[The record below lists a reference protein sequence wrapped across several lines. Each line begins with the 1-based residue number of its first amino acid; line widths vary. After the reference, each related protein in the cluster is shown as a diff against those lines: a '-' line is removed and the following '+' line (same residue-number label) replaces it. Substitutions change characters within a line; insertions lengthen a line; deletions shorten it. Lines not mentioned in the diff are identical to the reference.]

1 MLTPPE
7 FAPNFKQS
15 VTQSVTVTSSIRR
28 NIPIPMQ
35 DGIRLATDLYF
46 PPEPGRYPVLLE
58 RTPYGKHQS
67 VMVSIGAPEFLAA
80 NGYVV
85 AVQDARG
92 RFASEGIWY
101 PFRDEAWGTHKDGFD
116 TVEWLAKQ
124 EWCDGQV
131 GTFGGSFAGFN
142 QYLHAGAPQ
151 PAFAR
156 DVCPASG
163 LQSA

>member
-1 MLTPPE
+1 MLIPPE
-7 FAPNFKQS
+7 FAPNFKPS

-28 NIPIPMQ
+28 NVPIPMQ

-92 RFASEGIWY
+92 RFADLASLLHSFQGNHSDAAAPSGADLHSAQFAELSNVAHQH
-101 PFRDEAWGTHKDGFD
+101 FDHHLWG
-116 TVEWLAKQ
+116 
-124 EWCDGQV
+124 
-131 GTFGGSFAGFN
+131 
-142 QYLHAGAPQ
+142 
-151 PAFAR
+151 
-156 DVCPASG
+156 
-163 LQSA
+163 